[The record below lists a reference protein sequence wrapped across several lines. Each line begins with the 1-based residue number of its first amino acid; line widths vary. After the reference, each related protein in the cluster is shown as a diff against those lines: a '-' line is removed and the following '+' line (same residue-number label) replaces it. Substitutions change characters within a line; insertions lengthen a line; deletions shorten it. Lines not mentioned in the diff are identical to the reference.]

1 MDNHGYGGLQWIQHH
16 SSNHSSSHTGD
27 MKTAGQLL
35 IDPQP
40 PRAEDLM
47 ATSAVNSSSDF
58 MATEDETDSA
68 TIAQIAAENLIFMAR
83 DGQMVT
89 EIITNAT
96 TDTNGTVVVTASD
109 GEQIDCDTIME
120 QAALIQQH
128 EDAGGGVYSDFTENT
143 PQMVTEEVIT
153 DDWVQHQGEER

>member
-1 MDNHGYGGLQWIQHH
+1 MDNHGYGGIQWIQHH
-16 SSNHSSSHTGD
+16 RDNLSSHVGD

-40 PRAEDLM
+40 PHEEDLM
-47 ATSAVNSSSDF
+47 ASANSSSDF
-58 MATEDETDSA
+58 MVTEDETDSV
-68 TIAQIAAENLIFMAR
+68 TTAQIAAENLIFMAR

-89 EIITNAT
+89 EIITNVAH
-96 TDTNGTVVVTASD
+96 DANGTVVVTASD

-128 EDAGGGVYSDFTENT
+128 EDAGGGVYTVEHYTENT